1 MAKIK
6 GSILEELTGFSKI
19 STKDS
24 AVETRANHVMTSAIN
39 LIKLI
44 QESYPA
50 EQADELE
57 RRLVNSIKAG
67 DPAKFQRG
75 IKKINNMKT
84 TKFSVIDGNDDE

>member
-1 MAKIK
+1 
-6 GSILEELTGFSKI
+6 
-19 STKDS
+19 
-24 AVETRANHVMTSAIN
+24 MTSAIN

-75 IKKINNMKT
+75 IKKINNIKT
-84 TKFSVIDGNDDE
+84 NTLSVLSGNDDE

>member
-57 RRLVNSIKAG
+57 RRL
-67 DPAKFQRG
+67 AKFQRG

>member
-1 MAKIK
+1 
-6 GSILEELTGFSKI
+6 
-19 STKDS
+19 
-24 AVETRANHVMTSAIN
+24 MTVDA
-39 LIKLI
+39 
-44 QESYPA
+44 EREAHRMGDDPA